1 MIDGFSAAIASSLV
15 IAGIACSWSS
25 PDAAYVSSQEVLS

>member
-1 MIDGFSAAIASSLV
+1 MIDDFSAAVASSLV
-15 IAGIACSWSS
+15 VVGIACSWSS